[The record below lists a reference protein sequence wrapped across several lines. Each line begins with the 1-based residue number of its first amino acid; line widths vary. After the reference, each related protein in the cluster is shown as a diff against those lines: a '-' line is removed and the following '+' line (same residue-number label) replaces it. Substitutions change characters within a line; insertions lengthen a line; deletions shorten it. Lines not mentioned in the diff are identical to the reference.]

1 MNGRRADPET
11 AKTGRPRGLRKVTR
25 RVARFW
31 HDAPMQARAPTPP
44 SISCV
49 LPAYNE
55 GHNLRKVVPRVVEAL
70 QALTP
75 DFEILVVNDG
85 SRDDTATVARALCGQ
100 FPGLVLIDLS
110 RNFGKEAAL
119 SAGIDAARGD
129 VVILMDADGQH
140 PTAMLG
146 EMLERWRQGS
156 DVVYAVRRSRDD
168 QSRLQARLVQCF
180 YKLLNWGASI
190 DIPPN
195 AGDFRLMDRK
205 VVEALQSL
213 PERNRFMKG
222 LYAWVGFTSTAI
234 DYEPLQRLD
243 GKSKFNL
250 RGSFTLA
257 LTGIVAFSAAPLRAL
272 AVGGCLIALFAMLY
286 GAFVV
291 VEHFYFGIRV
301 PGYATIVVAIM
312 FFSGVQLLSIGILA
326 EYIGRI
332 YDEVKQRPRYLIQA
346 RLGQG
351 LQGADQRNA
360 PAP

>member
-1 MNGRRADPET
+1 
-11 AKTGRPRGLRKVTR
+11 
-25 RVARFW
+25 
-31 HDAPMQARAPTPP
+31 MQARAPAPP

-55 GHNLRKVVPRVVEAL
+55 GHNLRNVVPRVVEAL
-70 QALTP
+70 QALAQ
-75 DFEILVVNDG
+75 DVEILVVNDG
-85 SRDDTATVARALCGQ
+85 SRDDTATVARALCAQ
-100 FPGLVLIDLS
+100 FPCIVLIELS
-110 RNFGKEAAL
+110 RNFGKESAL

-140 PTAMLG
+140 PTSMLGAMLAH
-146 EMLERWRQGS
+146 WQQGS
-156 DVVYAVRRSRDD
+156 DVVYAVRRTRDD
-168 QSRLQARLVQCF
+168 QSRLQARLAPLF

-205 VVEALQSL
+205 VVEAIKSL
-213 PERNRFMKG
+213 PERNRYMKG

-250 RGSFTLA
+250 RGSFALA

-272 AVGGCLIALFAMLY
+272 AVVGSLTAFVAMLY
-286 GAFVV
+286 GVFVI
-291 VEHFYFGIRV
+291 VEYFYFGIQV

-312 FFSGVQLLSIGILA
+312 FFSGVQLLSIGVLA

-351 LQGADQRNA
+351 LRGTDQRDT